1 MIDSKNLDCPKYLTV
16 SYVYRICFRYEYTRI
31 IYVICPNQCVCLSV
45 LMLSPSLG
53 WPIFFVYI
61 SYAAGSLS
69 ESKLICLPVR
79 ARVWVCVRLN
89 IKRHCQDYESN
100 VFRIFFFKWKQ
111 RTTRRERNL
120 KSNSV
125 NNRVEIHI

>member
-1 MIDSKNLDCPKYLTV
+1 MYIVYVSATNIGIYSYNIRYLSKPMRLF
-16 SYVYRICFRYEYTRI
+16 ICTYAFCFLPHL
-31 IYVICPNQCVCLSV
+31 VGL
-45 LMLSPSLG
+45 
-53 WPIFFVYI
+53 FFFSVYI
-61 SYAAGSLS
+61 SYAAGSLL

-111 RTTRRERNL
+111 RTTRHERNL